1 MTDLEAF
8 IRWQRL
14 LLGEDDGSRFSDDL
28 LSEALRQ
35 ALHDYAAVLPQMRS
49 VEQAAVAGGVQVIDG
64 TADCLFPL
72 AIAFSNLYG
81 AGDWLIY
88 RGAYTHLLEGGGVR
102 LELQDQPLLL
112 GGETLR
118 LTYAAAH
125 SLEGLDGALQTTPP
139 AAHWAVLAQGAAAQ
153 AALLRCAGLSE
164 AQGGSPAGMDR
175 LRQWGERTLAEFHTR
190 LAGLRAQTQPGLPLT
205 PATLRW
211 RLDTWDG

>member
-35 ALHDYAAVLPQMRS
+35 ALHDYAAALPQVRC
-49 VEQAAVAGGVQVIDG
+49 VEQAAAAGGVQVIGG
-64 TADCLFPL
+64 TTDWLFPL
-72 AIAFSNLYG
+72 EIAFSNLYS
-81 AGDWLIY
+81 AEDWLIY
-88 RGAYTHLLEGGGVR
+88 QGAYTHRLEGGGVC
-102 LELQDQPLLL
+102 LELQDQPLPL

-139 AAHWAVLAQGAAAQ
+139 AVHWAVLAQGASGQ

-164 AQGGSPAGMDR
+164 AQGGGPAGMDR

-190 LAGLRAQTQPGLPLT
+190 LAGLRTQTQPGLPLA
-205 PATLRW
+205 PLRMRW
-211 RLDTWDG
+211 RLDAWDG

>member
-14 LLGEDDGSRFSDDL
+14 LLGEDDGSRFSDGL

-35 ALHDYAAVLPQMRS
+35 ALQDYAAALPRVRS
-49 VEQAAVAGGVQVIDG
+49 VEQAAVAGGVQVIG
-64 TADCLFPL
+64 GAADWLFPL
-72 AIAFSNLYG
+72 EIAFANLYG

-88 RGAYTHLLEGGGVR
+88 HGVLAHRMEAGGVR
-102 LELQDQPLLL
+102 LELHDQPLPL
-112 GGETLR
+112 GGETMR

-139 AAHWAVLAQGAAAQ
+139 AVHWAVLAQGAAGQ

-164 AQGGSPAGMDR
+164 AQGGSPAGIDR
-175 LRQWGERTLAEFHTR
+175 LRLWGERTLAEFHTR
-190 LAGLRAQTQPGLPLT
+190 LAGLRVQTQPGLPLA

-211 RLDTWDG
+211 RLDAWDG